1 MNAAR
6 KTDPAD
12 TTPRLSIVIP
22 AYNESR
28 RLGRTIEAV
37 TAYLDQAYP
46 EAELVI
52 VDDGSRDETWSVI
65 QAASARDGRVVG
77 RRLQPNRGKG
87 AAIREGILAARG
99 DYIIFFDA
107 DLPFGL
113 ENVDVFVEALQQGND
128 VVIGARN
135 LDPRRDEQHNPL
147 TRRVAS
153 LGFNAFVELLLCLG
167 IRDTQC
173 GFKGFRGDVARA
185 IVRHQ
190 TIDSFSFDVELLFLA
205 KRWQLTIKR
214 IPLHHVHQ
222 AGSTVSVFKH
232 SMLMLK
238 GVLNVRRNAL
248 LSRYP
253 QRMPA
258 WED

>member
-107 DLPFGL
+107 DLP
-113 ENVDVFVEALQQGND
+113 
-128 VVIGARN
+128 
-135 LDPRRDEQHNPL
+135 
-147 TRRVAS
+147 
-153 LGFNAFVELLLCLG
+153 
-167 IRDTQC
+167 
-173 GFKGFRGDVARA
+173 
-185 IVRHQ
+185 
-190 TIDSFSFDVELLFLA
+190 
-205 KRWQLTIKR
+205 
-214 IPLHHVHQ
+214 
-222 AGSTVSVFKH
+222 
-232 SMLMLK
+232 
-238 GVLNVRRNAL
+238 
-248 LSRYP
+248 
-253 QRMPA
+253 
-258 WED
+258 